1 MNRSYLNMW
10 LGHKSKAWEQ
20 TQVQADQTSVKR
32 CSQYSSFPYPKENSL
47 QDTEN
52 LEEIITIAM
61 LNESRCHAHF

>member
-1 MNRSYLNMW
+1 MW

-61 LNESRCHAHF
+61 LNE